1 MYEALI
7 QTFLII
13 IIIFHINE
21 AITLTISFQLV
32 ISLFNLVFKI
42 SLHSLFT
49 LLGKKK
55 PGIKLTGLNC

>member
-32 ISLFNLVFKI
+32 ISLFNLAFKI

-49 LLGKKK
+49 LLGKNK